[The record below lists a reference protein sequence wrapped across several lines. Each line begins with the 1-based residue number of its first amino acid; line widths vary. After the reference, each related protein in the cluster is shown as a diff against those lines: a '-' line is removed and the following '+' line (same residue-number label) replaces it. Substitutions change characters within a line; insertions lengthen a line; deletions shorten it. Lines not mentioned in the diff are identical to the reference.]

1 MDVAI
6 NQEVLLGFTLLKKNP
21 VITNT
26 VNSRITFIE
35 NDLIVIK

>member
-6 NQEVLLGFTLLKKNP
+6 NQEVLFGFIRFKKNP
-21 VITNT
+21 VNANT